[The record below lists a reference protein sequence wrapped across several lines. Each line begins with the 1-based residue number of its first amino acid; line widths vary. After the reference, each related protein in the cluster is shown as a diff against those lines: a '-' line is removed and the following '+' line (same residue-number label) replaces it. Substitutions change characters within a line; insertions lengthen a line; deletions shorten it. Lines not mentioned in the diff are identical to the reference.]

1 MNKKQFLRLSCA
13 SIHPILVQHIDVS
26 AKRWKQVQKKE
37 SCIRQQGG
45 PLEERPPASLSG
57 TASTRHTRQHGTTK
71 KCGAK
76 VHASGE
82 TEGWDENT

>member
-1 MNKKQFLRLSCA
+1 MCK
-13 SIHPILVQHIDVS
+13 HPYKACSTHRCVGKTQETG
-26 AKRWKQVQKKE
+26 AKEGNLHQAA
-37 SCIRQQGG
+37 GG

-71 KCGAK
+71 KRGAK